1 MNNLLLEQLQAA
13 QQQLA
18 PQFKAL
24 KVATGALQTAVKT
37 ANTDK
42 PEALAM
48 QKALVKLQQAADLV
62 DDEMVK
68 TAVATFAHDTQ
79 QALDALA
86 FEFARDVKDAF
97 EAQGQTVNGR
107 PPTLAIGDFVL
118 NIDIATRKAQ
128 WLYGKEELTRPM
140 PLSVSALLK
149 AYGQQ
154 QKALIQRDADPKFLP
169 ELYQAWRNLMDE
181 RTRAPAGNRLNL
193 IDTYNKMTLNRQ
205 NARFWNAPSRSTFK
219 DYPRPIFVRDLVLA
233 QDSPT
238 VSSNGQTFRLRLGV
252 ATKSN
257 AGNANRSVWLPSS
270 PVAGDYYSDIT
281 FEEI

>member
-24 KVATGALQTAVKT
+24 KEATGALQTAVKT

-48 QKALVKLQQAADLV
+48 QKALVKLQQAAELV
-62 DDEMVK
+62 EDATLK

-97 EAQGQTVNGR
+97 AAQGQTVNGR

-154 QKALIQRDADPKFLP
+154 QKALIQRDPDPKFLS

-193 IDTYNKMTLNRQ
+193 IDTYNKMTMNRQ

-233 QDSPT
+233 QGNPT
-238 VSSNGQTFRLRLGV
+238 VSSDGQSFRLRLGV

-257 AGNANRSVWLPSS
+257 AGNANRSIWLPSS
-270 PVAGDYYSDIT
+270 PLEGDYYSDIT

>member
-13 QQQLA
+13 QAAMA

-37 ANTDK
+37 INTDK

-48 QKALVKLQQAADLV
+48 QKALVKLQQAVELM
-62 DDEMVK
+62 DDETLQ
-68 TAVATFAHDTQ
+68 TAVATFATDTQ

-86 FEFARDVKDAF
+86 FEFARDVKESF

-118 NIDIATRKAQ
+118 SIDIASRKAQ
-128 WLYGKEELTRPM
+128 WLYGKEPLTNPL
-140 PLSVSALLK
+140 PLSLSTLLK

-154 QKALIQRDADPKFLP
+154 QKALIQRDPDPKFLP
-169 ELYQAWRNLMDE
+169 ELYQAWRNLIDE
-181 RTRAPAGNRLNL
+181 RNRAPAGNRLNL
-193 IDTYNKMTLNRQ
+193 VDTYNKMTMNRQ

-219 DYPRPIFVRDLVLA
+219 DYPRPVFVRDLVLA
-233 QDSPT
+233 QDNPT

-257 AGNANRSVWLPSS
+257 AGSASRSVWLPST
-270 PVAGDYYSDIT
+270 PLDGEYYSDIT

>member
-24 KVATGALQTAVKT
+24 KLATGALQTAVKT
-37 ANTDK
+37 INTDK

-62 DDEMVK
+62 DDETLQ
-68 TAVATFAHDTQ
+68 TAVATFASDTQ

-86 FEFARDVKDAF
+86 FEFARDLKATF

-107 PPTLAIGDFVL
+107 PPTLAVGDLVL

-140 PLSVSALLK
+140 PLSISALLK
-149 AYGQQ
+149 AYSQQ
-154 QKALIQRDADPKFLP
+154 QKAVVQRDPDPKFLP
-169 ELYQAWRNLMDE
+169 ELYQAWRDLMDE

-193 IDTYNKMTLNRQ
+193 VDTYNKMTMNRQ

-219 DYPRPIFVRDLVLA
+219 DYPRPIFVRDLVQA
-233 QDSPT
+233 HTNPT
-238 VSSNGQTFRLRLGV
+238 VGSNDQTFRLRLGV

-257 AGNANRSVWLPSS
+257 AGNASRSVWLPSS
-270 PVAGDYYSDIT
+270 TLEGDYYSDIT